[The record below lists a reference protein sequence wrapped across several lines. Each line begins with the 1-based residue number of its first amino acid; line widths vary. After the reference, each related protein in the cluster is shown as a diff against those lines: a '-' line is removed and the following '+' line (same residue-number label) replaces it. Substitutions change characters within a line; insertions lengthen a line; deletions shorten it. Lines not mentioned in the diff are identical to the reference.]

1 MRKQSFTTDA
11 KGWTWIFL
19 NNKNPNLKNIDN
31 PYQKDLER
39 IATSFYVLNFPE
51 TLNAKGLWNACV
63 TYGRIVDAFIANK
76 RSKRGKRFGFIRF
89 LGIKYARDFV
99 RSLSNIWIGSFH
111 LYVSVAHFQRGNASA
126 SQPTNII
133 LVKDDNTKP
142 KLNPNSSY
150 REAPSNKPTFAA
162 VIHNKPKPTETTHSP
177 VTERTIT
184 LNDNNFINIE
194 DSSTVLL
201 LKLNK
206 MESMSNMYTICKNRD
221 GFDDL
226 IKSTWST
233 LEAPNDGR
241 ILRSHDK
248 SRYIE
253 KKIDDG
259 LASYSDRDKQIK
271 LLQDIDKLDQLEA
284 LDLIQKD
291 HIKWDVEGDE
301 NSKLFYG
308 MINNKRRS
316 QAITGILH
324 EEVWIS
330 DPLLIKEAFLNYYK
344 EKFQAYNSQV
354 VFSLMI
360 HSTSLTSLDR
370 DSLETHFSLD
380 EIKTPIWDCGSNKAP
395 APDGFSFSFI
405 KKYWDIIKTDIFE
418 FVNSFFVSG
427 SMPQGANSSFLTLIP
442 KTRNPISIKD
452 FCPISLIVIHY
463 KIISKGLA
471 NQLSKVIDKIIRG
484 CLQYS
489 RASILIN
496 GSPTSELSIKRG
508 LRQKDPLSPF
518 LFNLVME
525 GLHGS
530 MSNAVNSDLI
540 RGIKLG
546 SSDITLSHLF
556 YADDVVITFE
566 WNSRD
571 LDNIIRILHV
581 FHLASGLKI
590 NIYISNIYGIG
601 VSNDEVSSM
610 TSRTGCAAG
619 SFPFTYLGL
628 PIGSN
633 MNLTSSWNI
642 LVERFQKRL
651 SSWKANLLSI
661 GGRLTL
667 IKAVLGSLGIYYLS
681 IFKDPEWNWS
691 RDDIGIRNMAYL
703 RELLV
708 EISQVDLNSE
718 DDTCIWSMVDDG
730 VFSIRSIRRVIDS
743 KLLPSMLPATTW
755 EKTLPRKVNIFIENV
770 FGPVTSSAKP
780 FGLWHRHSYDP
791 VSFMQ

>member
-11 KGWTWIFL
+11 KGWTWIFR

-51 TLNAKGLWNACV
+51 TLDAKGLWNACV

-206 MESMSNMYTICKNRD
+206 MESMSNMYTICPMINRD
-221 GFDDL
+221 
-226 IKSTWST
+226 
-233 LEAPNDGR
+233 
-241 ILRSHDK
+241 
-248 SRYIE
+248 IE

-380 EIKTPIWDCGSNKAP
+380 EIKTPIWDSR
-395 APDGFSFSFI
+395 
-405 KKYWDIIKTDIFE
+405 
-418 FVNSFFVSG
+418 

-471 NQLSKVIDKIIRG
+471 NQLSKVIDKI
-484 CLQYS
+484 
-489 RASILIN
+489 
-496 GSPTSELSIKRG
+496 
-508 LRQKDPLSPF
+508 
-518 LFNLVME
+518 
-525 GLHGS
+525 
-530 MSNAVNSDLI
+530 
-540 RGIKLG
+540 
-546 SSDITLSHLF
+546 
-556 YADDVVITFE
+556 
-566 WNSRD
+566 
-571 LDNIIRILHV
+571 
-581 FHLASGLKI
+581 
-590 NIYISNIYGIG
+590 
-601 VSNDEVSSM
+601 VSKE
-610 TSRTGCAAG
+610 
-619 SFPFTYLGL
+619 
-628 PIGSN
+628 
-633 MNLTSSWNI
+633 
-642 LVERFQKRL
+642 
-651 SSWKANLLSI
+651 
-661 GGRLTL
+661 
-667 IKAVLGSLGIYYLS
+667 
-681 IFKDPEWNWS
+681 
-691 RDDIGIRNMAYL
+691 
-703 RELLV
+703 
-708 EISQVDLNSE
+708 
-718 DDTCIWSMVDDG
+718 
-730 VFSIRSIRRVIDS
+730 
-743 KLLPSMLPATTW
+743 
-755 EKTLPRKVNIFIENV
+755 
-770 FGPVTSSAKP
+770 
-780 FGLWHRHSYDP
+780 
-791 VSFMQ
+791 